1 MQDMQ
6 EFASEALE
14 GYIQTLAK
22 YNNCSVAKARRD
34 VLSRM
39 TPNGSLS
46 IKAIRTKYVLECD
59 EDKTFTR
66 PLVWNVGT
74 ILEFNKEAIEDVM
87 VHCSAMAAMIA
98 KADDATILRA
108 AEKLVENP
116 LTKSD
121 DPDDIRD
128 AMNAALVMDMGFVA
142 QMQRF
147 DGCKILNLHYGSEE
161 RIPGWCMAWV
171 CMFKHHDEQKMKA
184 MTYLVRVE
192 LLTNLMLSHATSINM
207 A

>member
-6 EFASEALE
+6 EFASQAME
-14 GYIQTLAK
+14 GYIHTLAQH
-22 YNNCSVAKARRD
+22 NNCSMAEARRD

-46 IKAIRTKYVLECD
+46 IKAIKTKYVLECED
-59 EDKTFTR
+59 EKLSTR

-74 ILEFNKEAIEDVM
+74 ILEFNKDAIEDVM
-87 VHCSAMAAMIA
+87 VHCTAMAGMISR
-98 KADDATILRA
+98 ADDETILRA
-108 AEKLVENP
+108 AEKLIESP
-116 LTKSD
+116 LTNSD
-121 DPDDIRD
+121 DPDKIRD
-128 AMNAALVMDMGFVA
+128 AMSAAVLMDMGFV
-142 QMQRF
+142 QHMQRF
-147 DGCKILNLHYGSEE
+147 DGCKIMNLHYGSEE

-171 CMFKHHDEQKMKA
+171 CLFRNHDEKRMKA